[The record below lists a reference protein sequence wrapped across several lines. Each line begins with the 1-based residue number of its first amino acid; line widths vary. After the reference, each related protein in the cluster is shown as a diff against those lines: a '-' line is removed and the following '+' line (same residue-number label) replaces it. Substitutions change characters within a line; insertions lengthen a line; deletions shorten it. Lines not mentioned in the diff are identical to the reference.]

1 VSTLCS
7 KYYSFLENTIDVD
20 NTLNTLKNN
29 CDNIMSW
36 CLQYDFIN
44 CDIQELLDQFPKYLN
59 YSNFID
65 TKSLSSGYNHDLIYN
80 STTMTQSQLSNE
92 ISKDPSLYSIEK
104 KIKYFPEY
112 LDDQIKEYIF
122 QNNYSISIS
131 DLIFNKD
138 FYFYNYKSNNYSDRF
153 SNLLNSFSDDH
164 LSRFF
169 KNNLGKQ
176 SFFHLYFIN
185 SLINSIFNER
195 TDLREVIFFNSSSFT
210 QPVLTENINK
220 HFENIVDIV
229 LMNQFSF
236 TNITDSFKETIYQ
249 SVEIQES
256 VSEIDGLFNA
266 YIGDNV
272 TLFKTDVLET
282 VFDIIGQNVS
292 FNLLKN
298 NFDSNA
304 SFNFIKINELFSYN
318 TFTSQEARELM
329 QLYLMDINF
338 TGNNLSNFENDLYIF
353 YIKSLNNNYS
363 IRNYYYLLYYYRPVL
378 QRFISAIDL
387 IATEYVDTH
396 IDFSALNYFNSFEHM
411 SNLFTQWSTCI
422 RYNKFAHDLDEEITS
437 VKIQQI
443 VDNNPNILKMAL
455 TYAYHK
461 QIESFVQTNT
471 FKNQVFEIHNDIY
484 SCLRSNGILDKD
496 VDWCN
501 CSKPLEIY
509 LSFALKNLVETV
521 NTSTLNDYIENQI
534 SNFNNKIFE
543 NENEFDL
550 FVKDFNIKNSYY
562 FYEFY
567 KAFVFSDVTSS
578 FSRALHAKFSL

>member
-272 TLFKTDVLET
+272 ALFKTDVLET

-338 TGNNLSNFENDLYIF
+338 TGNNLSNFENDLYVF

-422 RYNKFAHDLDEEITS
+422 RYNKFTHDLDEEITS

-521 NTSTLNDYIENQI
+521 DTSTLNDYIENQI

-543 NENEFDL
+543 NEDEFNL